1 MLLTSES
8 RLRIANPQH
17 PLARKTTGNRKRAAP
32 KDFPGHT
39 VPANTDGGHGAHRVE
54 NLIEHSLWVP
64 AEVHARK
71 MQKAAQQASVTS
83 G

>member
-32 KDFPGHT
+32 KDFRDTLSRQTRMEATGPT
-39 VPANTDGGHGAHRVE
+39 E
-54 NLIEHSLWVP
+54 LKIS
-64 AEVHARK
+64 
-71 MQKAAQQASVTS
+71 
-83 G
+83 